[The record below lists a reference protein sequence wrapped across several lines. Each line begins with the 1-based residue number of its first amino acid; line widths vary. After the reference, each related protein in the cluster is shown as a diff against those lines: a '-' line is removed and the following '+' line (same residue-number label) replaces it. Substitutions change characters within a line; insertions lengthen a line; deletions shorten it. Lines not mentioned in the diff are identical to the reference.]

1 MWGDLRGLT
10 SKAQP
15 RKLGIY
21 WSKPFCGVYGQI
33 GIIEYIMLYLHPT
46 SLWFFQITHQFLM
59 SVYNSRAE
67 MPEIERLTNTIKRNL
82 KFLDSHM
89 GKWATWK
96 PLQRQSPALAQ
107 AKQTIFLPTL
117 ESHPTPALLYS
128 QYSPALLYSH
138 CGTPKGRVSV
148 LWLCV
153 WAYDLLLV
161 FTNIHS

>member
-1 MWGDLRGLT
+1 
-10 SKAQP
+10 
-15 RKLGIY
+15 
-21 WSKPFCGVYGQI
+21 
-33 GIIEYIMLYLHPT
+33 
-46 SLWFFQITHQFLM
+46 M